1 MNVLLALWNS
11 TIVAPFSHTKRS
23 ASHVRRPEGNMRIA
37 LPRTFAALLATLAGF
52 AAPVGL
58 TQEAEVQSELQEVI
72 VTATK
77 REESL
82 QEVPLSITALTS
94 QDIVRQGIENFADFS
109 RQVPGLIMNTESAN
123 QGSFTIRGINAS
135 PNGRSLQAPVSI
147 YIDEL
152 PYMLASGPL
161 AQPDLRLYDIDRV
174 EVLRG
179 PQGTLFGS
187 GSLAGAVRII
197 TTKPELDAF
206 SFSAGVDF
214 GVTDGDALRQRVNG
228 TLNVPIIDDEL
239 AVRLVGYYRD
249 DEGYVDNIG
258 TGTEN
263 SNTVVDQ
270 GMRGSLLWEP
280 SENFRATL
288 MAMYADS
295 NPMDK
300 PQVHPSLGRLERS
313 TGFNE
318 GVEVTMSTANLV
330 LEYDF
335 AATTVTSSTAYAQID
350 PTWNNDI
357 STFLN
362 GLPVVQPGPGVRAL
376 NFAAQQAQFFTQEL
390 RLTSTGERRFDWV
403 VGGFYMDADAENSI
417 TAIAN
422 VDDLA
427 RLNITGVPNGELG
440 EIQGASS
447 LPFEEMAAFGELS
460 FHITPTV
467 TLTGGLRHSSYEVAS
482 TVQPAFGYFVSLL
495 QAVPM
500 GGNRTLVPGIT
511 APGSSY
517 RFEDEK
523 VTGKLSLSYQ
533 PSAEHNFYALI
544 ASGYRIAKPNSNAGQ
559 PSNTDPNDIL
569 PPLAA
574 DPDSLVNYELGMKS
588 RYLENRLSLNVAA
601 YYIPWDDIQV
611 EARRISDTATFYT
624 NVGKAVSKGVEIEAV
639 ALPTDRWELGLTA
652 TVQEAKITE
661 ISQQE
666 SFITGAVDG
675 VDLFSPQ
682 LQYSVFGQYTHP
694 LRGER
699 EMYLRVDG
707 QHLGGYE
714 AAFPNVPGRPNVPE
728 TRTRTID
735 GYENFNM
742 SFGLNAPR
750 WEGVAYCE
758 NAFNAT
764 PIISSVLTL
773 NPNRGIRFRPR
784 TCGLRF
790 VWRT

>member
-1 MNVLLALWNS
+1 VALISAFGVL
-11 TIVAPFSHTKRS
+11 
-23 ASHVRRPEGNMRIA
+23 
-37 LPRTFAALLATLAGF
+37 
-52 AAPVGL
+52 AAPPAW
-58 TQEAEVQSELQEVI
+58 TQEPEAQPVLQQII
-72 VTATK
+72 VTATR

-82 QEVPLSITALTS
+82 QAVPLSITALTS
-94 QDIVRQGIENFADFS
+94 VDIVKQGIENFADFS

-161 AQPDLRLYDIDRV
+161 AQPDLRLYDVDRV

-197 TTKPELDAF
+197 TTKPELNRF
-206 SFSAGVDF
+206 SYSAGVDF
-214 GVTDGDALRQRVNG
+214 GMTGSDSIRQRVNG
-228 TLNVPIIDDEL
+228 TLNVPLVEDKL
-239 AVRLVGYYRD
+239 ALRLVAYYRD

-258 TGTEN
+258 TGTKN
-263 SNTVVDQ
+263 SNTVIDR
-270 GMRGSLLWEP
+270 GMRASLRWEP
-280 SENFRATL
+280 SERFRGTL

-295 NPMDK
+295 NPKDK
-300 PQVHPSLGRLERS
+300 PQVHPALGRLERS
-313 TGFNE
+313 TGYNE
-318 GVEVTMSTANLV
+318 GVEVDMSTANLV

-335 AATTVTSSTAYAQID
+335 SGATLTSSSAYAQID

-357 STFLN
+357 STFFN
-362 GLPVVQPGPGVRAL
+362 GLPVVQPGPGVRTL
-376 NFAAQQAQFFTQEL
+376 SFAAQEASFFTQEL

-403 VGGFYMDADAENSI
+403 VGGFYMDADAENSA

-427 RLNITGVPNGELG
+427 ALNITGVPNGELG
-440 EIQGASS
+440 EVLGASR
-447 LPFEEMAAFGELS
+447 LPFKEMAAFGELS
-460 FHITPTV
+460 WHLAPNL
-467 TLTGGLRHSSYEVAS
+467 TLTGGLRYSSYEVAS

-495 QAVPM
+495 TAVAT
-500 GGNRTLVPGIT
+500 GGNRALVPGIT

-523 VTGKLSLSYQ
+523 VTGKLSLSYR
-533 PSAEHNFYALI
+533 PSDNHNFYALI

-569 PPLAA
+569 PPQAA
-574 DPDSLVNYELGMKS
+574 NPDSLRNYEIGMKS
-588 RYLENRLSLNVAA
+588 RFLDNRLSLNVAA
-601 YYIPWDDIQV
+601 YYIPWKDIQV

-624 NVGKAVSKGVEIEAV
+624 NVGEAVSKGVEIEAV
-639 ALPTDRWELGLTA
+639 ILPNDRWELGLTGN
-652 TVQEAKITE
+652 VQEAKITK

-666 SFITGAVDG
+666 SFITGAVKG
-675 VDLFSPQ
+675 IDLFSPH
-682 LQYSVFGQYTHP
+682 LQYSFFTQYTQP
-694 LRGER
+694 LGAER
-699 EMYLRVDG
+699 KMYVRVDG
-707 QHLGGYE
+707 QHLGGYQ

-728 TRTRTID
+728 LRTRTID
-735 GYENFNM
+735 GYENFNV
-742 SFGLNAPR
+742 SIGLNANR
-750 WEGVAYCE
+750 WDGVAYCE
-758 NAFNAT
+758 NVLDTT

-773 NPNRGIRFRPR
+773 NPNRGVRFRPR